1 MPAKRD
7 SPGSKCKFKNQRNP
21 DPDSERERESIVVL
35 KFILQYSLIHVNVRH
50 IFKKYSSAIKEITRL

>member
-21 DPDSERERESIVVL
+21 DPDSERESIVVL
-35 KFILQYSLIHVNVRH
+35 KFILQYRLIHVNVRH